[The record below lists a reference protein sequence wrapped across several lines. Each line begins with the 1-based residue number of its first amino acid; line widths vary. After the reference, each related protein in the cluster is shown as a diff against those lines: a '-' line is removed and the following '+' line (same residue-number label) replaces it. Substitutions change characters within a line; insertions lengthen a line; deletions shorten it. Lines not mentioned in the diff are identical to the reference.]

1 MSEISNPPRRV
12 AVIGAGAAGL
22 CAAKHLLSRG
32 IHVTVYELGSKI
44 GGLWA
49 YENDNRLSPAYLS
62 LHLNSENLVTAY
74 KDFPF
79 PEGSPLYP
87 DHFEVHRYLE
97 SYADRF
103 GLGPHIRFNAK
114 VDGLEPLEGACR
126 RSARRVRHGC
136 CRHRPPG
143 RAQPSSLARQVL
155 GRVSARARLSGP
167 GAVPREACTGRRDGQ
182 QRRRHRGGYLR
193 GDRQDAHLRTVAG
206 THDATDDVR
215 RPDVTGAGAT
225 RKALDAL
232 AGPTAHP
239 RVPHAHRPRADGA
252 MGVRDTQDAYAPDKS
267 PEPHLALHVEPH
279 QRQAGDVR
287 RERKRGNLRGRHAG
301 DL

>member
-114 VDGLEPLEGACR
+114 VDGLEPLEGAR
-126 RSARRVRHGC
+126 WRIR
-136 CRHRPPG
+136 
-143 RAQPSSLARQVL
+143 
-155 GRVSARARLSGP
+155 
-167 GAVPREACTGRRDGQ
+167 
-182 QRRRHRGGYLR
+182 
-193 GDRQDAHLRTVAG
+193 
-206 THDATDDVR
+206 
-215 RPDVTGAGAT
+215 
-225 RKALDAL
+225 L
-232 AGPTAHP
+232 AGGAREEFDMVVVATGHQGVPSHPAWRDKFSGEYLHAHAY
-239 RVPHAHRPRADGA
+239 RVPEPFRGKRVLVVG
-252 MGVRDTQDAYAPDKS
+252 MGNSAV
-267 PEPHLALHVEPH
+267 
-279 QRQAGDVR
+279 
-287 RERKRGNLRGRHAG
+287 
-301 DL
+301 